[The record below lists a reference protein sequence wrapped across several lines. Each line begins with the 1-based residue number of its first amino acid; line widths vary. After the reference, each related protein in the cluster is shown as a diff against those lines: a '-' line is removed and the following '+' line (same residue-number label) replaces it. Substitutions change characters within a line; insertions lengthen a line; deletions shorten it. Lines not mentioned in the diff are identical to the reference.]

1 MTMNDRKV
9 IELEQGW
16 AFMQKGITKLI
27 NLLEGVA
34 EQQFN
39 SEEYAMLYTTIYNM
53 CTQKPPQDYSQQLYD
68 RYREAFEEYI
78 NSMVMPALRE
88 KHNEFMLRELVQRWD
103 NHKIMVRWLSRFFNY
118 LDRYFI
124 ARRSLPALGEVGLM
138 CFRDLVYQEMKN
150 NVKDAVITLIDRE
163 REGEQ
168 IDRALLKN
176 VLGIFV
182 EIGMGS
188 MEAYEADFE
197 APMLQDTAA
206 YYSRKAASWIEED
219 SCPDYMLKA
228 EECLKREKERVGHYL
243 HSSSESKLLEKV
255 QQELLS
261 QYEQQLLEKEHSGC
275 HALLRDDKVEDL
287 SRMYRLFCRIP
298 KGLEPVAAIFR
309 MHVTEEGT
317 TLVKQAEDAASS
329 KKADKKD
336 TVGVQEQAFVRKVI
350 ELHDKY
356 LQYVSECF
364 VNHSLFHK
372 ALKEAFEVFCN
383 KGVGGSTSAELLAT
397 FCDNLL
403 KKGGSEKLSDE
414 AIEDTLEKVVKL
426 LAYISDKDLF
436 AEFYRKKL
444 ARRLLFDKSANDDH
458 ERSILTK
465 LKQQCGGQF
474 TSKMEGMVT
483 DLTLARENQTLFE
496 EYLSENP
503 QSNPGID
510 LTVTVLTTGFWPSYK
525 SSDLALPS
533 EMVKCVE
540 TFKEFYQTKTKH
552 RKLTWIYSLG
562 TCNIVGK
569 FEPKQIELV
578 VTTYQAAVLLLFN
591 AAERLS
597 YSDIKG
603 QLNLTDEDIVRLLHS
618 LSCAKYKILNKEPNT
633 KTVSGSDTFE
643 FNYKF
648 TDKMR
653 RIKASCL
660 KYLAIPLPPMDEK
673 KKVIEDV
680 DKDRRY
686 AIDAS
691 IVRIMKSRKVLPHQ
705 QLVLECVEQLGRMF
719 KPDFKIIK
727 KRMEDLIAREY
738 LERDKDNPNMF
749 RYLA

>member
-1 MTMNDRKV
+1 MNDRKV

-16 AFMQKGITKLI
+16 ALMQKGITKLK
-27 NLLEGVA
+27 NWLEGVPD
-34 EQQFN
+34 QQFN
-39 SEEYAMLYTTIYNM
+39 AEEYITLYTTIYNM
-53 CTQKPPQDYSQQLYD
+53 CTQKPPQDYSQQLYE

-78 NSMVMPALRE
+78 NEKVLPALRD
-88 KHNEFMLRELVQRWD
+88 KHDEFMLRELVKRWE

-124 ARRSLPALGEVGLM
+124 SRRQLQGLKEVGLAT
-138 CFRDLVYQEMKN
+138 FRDLVYQELKN
-150 NVKDAVITLIDRE
+150 NVKMAVIKLIDRE

-188 MEAYEADFE
+188 MESYELDFESAMLEDSADF
-197 APMLQDTAA
+197 
-206 YYSRKAASWIEED
+206 YKKKAGAWIEED

-228 EECLKREKERVGHYL
+228 EDCLKKEKERVAHYL
-243 HSSSESKLLEKV
+243 HATSEPKLLERV
-255 QQELLS
+255 QQELLTR
-261 QYEQQLLEKEHSGC
+261 YETQLLEKEHSGC

-287 SRMYRLFCRIP
+287 SRMYRLFCRVP
-298 KGLEPVAAIFR
+298 KGLEPVATVFR
-309 MHVTEEGT
+309 QHVTDEGT
-317 TLVKQAEDAASS
+317 ALVKQAEDAASN
-329 KKADKKD
+329 KKAEKRDI
-336 TVGVQEQAFVRKVI
+336 VGSQEQAFVRKII

-356 LQYVSECF
+356 LQYVGDCF

-383 KGVGGSTSAELLAT
+383 KGVAGSTSAELLAT

-414 AIEDTLEKVVKL
+414 AIEDTLEKVVRL

-483 DLTLARENQTLFE
+483 DLTLAREQQASLE
-496 EYLSENP
+496 EYLQEN
-503 QSNPGID
+503 QDSHPGID

-525 SSDLALPS
+525 SSDLALPE

-540 TFKEFYQTKTKH
+540 VYKEFYQTKTKH

-569 FEPKQIELV
+569 FQPKSIELI

-591 AAERLS
+591 SAEKLS
-597 YSDIKG
+597 YQDIKM

-618 LSCAKYKILNKEPNT
+618 LSCAKYKILNKEPSNR
-633 KTVSGSDTFE
+633 VVDQNDTFE
-643 FNYKF
+643 YNAKF

-653 RIKASCL
+653 RIK
-660 KYLAIPLPPMDEK
+660 IPLPPMDEK

-691 IVRIMKSRKVLPHQ
+691 IVRIMKSRKVLGHQ

-719 KPDFKIIK
+719 KPDFKVIK
-727 KRMEDLIAREY
+727 KRIEDLIAREY
-738 LERDKDNPNMF
+738 LERDKENPNNF

>member
-1 MTMNDRKV
+1 MNQKP
-9 IELEQGW
+9 ILFEEGW
-16 AFMQKGITKLI
+16 ALAQRGINKMKNI
-27 NLLEGVA
+27 LEGLKEQPFTLA
-34 EQQFN
+34 EKM
-39 SEEYAMLYTTIYNM
+39 ELYTTIHNM
-53 CTQKPPQDYSQQLYD
+53 CTQKQPQDYSQQLYD
-68 RYREAFEEYI
+68 KYQGAFKDYIRE
-78 NSMVMPALRE
+78 MVLPALQE
-88 KHNEFMLRELVQRWD
+88 KHDEFMLREVVRRWE
-103 NHKIMVRWLSRFFNY
+103 NHKIMVRWFTHEFEY

-124 ARRSLPALGEVGLM
+124 PRRQLACLKDVGLS
-138 CFRDLVYQEMKN
+138 CFKELVYEEVKSS
-150 NVKDAVITLIDRE
+150 VKDAVLALINKE

-168 IDRALLKN
+168 INRALLKK

-182 EIGMGS
+182 EIGIGR
-188 MEAYEADFE
+188 MESYEEDFE
-197 APMLQDTAA
+197 AGMLNDTAA
-206 YYSRKAASWIEED
+206 FYSRKAAAWIVED

-228 EECLKREKERVGHYL
+228 EECLKKEKERVGHYL
-243 HSSSESKLLEKV
+243 HASSENRLLERV
-255 QQELLS
+255 RHELLS
-261 QYEQQLLEKEHSGC
+261 QYESQLSEKENSGC
-275 HALLRDDKVEDL
+275 RALLRDDKVDDL
-287 SRMYRLFCRIP
+287 SRMYRLFHQIP
-298 KGLEPVAAIFR
+298 KGLEPVALIFR
-309 MHVTEEGT
+309 QHVTDEGMA
-317 TLVKQAEDAASS
+317 LVKQAEDAASN
-329 KKADKKD
+329 KKAEKKD
-336 TVGVQEQAFVRKVI
+336 MVGAQEQAFVRKVI

-356 LQYVSECF
+356 LQYVNDCF

-372 ALKEAFEVFCN
+372 ALKEAFENFCN

-483 DLTLARENQTLFE
+483 DLTLAREQQSNFE
-496 EYLSENP
+496 EYLSKTP
-503 QSNPGID
+503 ASSPGID

-525 SSDLALPS
+525 SSDLALPA

-540 TFKEFYQTKTKH
+540 VFKEFYSTKTKH

-562 TCNIVGK
+562 TCNIIGK
-569 FEPKQIELV
+569 FHPKPIELI

-591 AAERLS
+591 NEERLS
-597 YSDIKG
+597 YADIKNE
-603 QLNLTDEDIVRLLHS
+603 LNLTDEDIVRLLHS
-618 LSCAKYKILNKEPNT
+618 LSCAKYKILIKEPSSKMVEATDAFSFNT
-633 KTVSGSDTFE
+633 
-643 FNYKF
+643 NF

-653 RIKASCL
+653 RIK
-660 KYLAIPLPPMDEK
+660 IPLPPMDEK

-691 IVRIMKSRKVLPHQ
+691 IVRIMKSRKVLGHQ

-727 KRMEDLIAREY
+727 KRIEDLIAREY
-738 LERDKDNPNMF
+738 LERDKENPNNF

>member
-1 MTMNDRKV
+1 MV
-9 IELEQGW
+9 YAE
-16 AFMQKGITKLI
+16 TKI
-27 NLLEGVA
+27 
-34 EQQFN
+34 
-39 SEEYAMLYTTIYNM
+39 
-53 CTQKPPQDYSQQLYD
+53 
-68 RYREAFEEYI
+68 
-78 NSMVMPALRE
+78 
-88 KHNEFMLRELVQRWD
+88 
-103 NHKIMVRWLSRFFNY
+103 
-118 LDRYFI
+118 
-124 ARRSLPALGEVGLM
+124 
-138 CFRDLVYQEMKN
+138 
-150 NVKDAVITLIDRE
+150 NVKDAVVALIDRE

-182 EIGMGS
+182 EIGMGN
-188 MEAYEADFE
+188 MDAYDTDFE
-197 APMLQDTAA
+197 QFMLEDTAA
-206 YYSRKAASWIEED
+206 YYRRKASSWIQED

-243 HSSSESKLLEKV
+243 HASSEQKLLEKV
-255 QQELLS
+255 QQELLT
-261 QYEQQLLEKEHSGC
+261 QYETQLLEKEHSGC
-275 HALLRDDKVEDL
+275 HTLLRDDKVDDL
-287 SRMYRLFCRIP
+287 SRMYRLFYRIP
-298 KGLEPVAAIFR
+298 KGLEPVASIFKQ
-309 MHVTEEGT
+309 HVTEEGT
-317 TLVKQAEDAASS
+317 ALVKQAEDAVSNKRAE
-329 KKADKKD
+329 KKD
-336 TVGVQEQAFVRKVI
+336 TVGVQEQVFVRKVI

-364 VNHSLFHK
+364 ANHSLFHK

-383 KGVGGSTSAELLAT
+383 KGVAGSTSAELLAT

-483 DLTLARENQTLFE
+483 DLTLARENQSNFE
-496 EYLSENP
+496 DYLSDNTK
-503 QSNPGID
+503 SNPGID

-525 SSDLALPS
+525 SSDLALPA

-540 TFKEFYQTKTKH
+540 VFKEFYQTKTKH

-562 TCNIVGK
+562 TCNITGK
-569 FEPKQIELV
+569 FDAKPIELI

-591 AAERLS
+591 AEDRLS
-597 YSDIKG
+597 YNDIKN

-618 LSCAKYKILNKEPNT
+618 LSCAKYKILNKDPNT
-633 KTVSGSDTFE
+633 KAVGQNDIFE
-643 FNYKF
+643 FNTKF

-653 RIKASCL
+653 RIK
-660 KYLAIPLPPMDEK
+660 IPLPPMDEK

-691 IVRIMKSRKVLPHQ
+691 IVRIMKSRKMLPHQ

-719 KPDFKIIK
+719 KPDFKVIK
-727 KRMEDLIAREY
+727 KRVEDLIARDY

-749 RYLA
+749 KYVA